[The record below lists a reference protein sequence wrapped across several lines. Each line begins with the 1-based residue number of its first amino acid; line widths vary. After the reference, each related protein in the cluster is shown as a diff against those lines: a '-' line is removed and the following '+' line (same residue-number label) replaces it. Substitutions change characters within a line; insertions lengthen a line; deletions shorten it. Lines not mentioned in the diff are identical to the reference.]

1 MRNRHF
7 LPLLA
12 LALSPGC
19 HRLTGYDRAAGA
31 LRHGAG
37 LNIAGSLTLALS
49 ALAGLGGLLLVI
61 RSIVTPERYERGQA
75 LWGGFLMLLA
85 GAVALSVLADF
96 RYLQRCC

>member
-1 MRNRHF
+1 M
-7 LPLLA
+7 PLLV

-19 HRLTGYDRAAGA
+19 HRLTGYDHAAGA

-37 LNIAGSLTLALS
+37 LNIAGSFTLSLC
-49 ALAGLGGLLLVI
+49 ALAGLAGLMLVVRCI
-61 RSIVTPERYERGQA
+61 GSPERYERGQA
-75 LWGGFLMLLA
+75 LWGGFLVFLA